1 MGKQISFYLDD
12 ELAVNRLMQN
22 AKSECRRPNDHAR
35 YIILKSL
42 GLVTDDGPTVKT
54 NTHCD
59 AKTLAERNVTA
70 GVGINP

>member
-1 MGKQISFYLDD
+1 MTKIYVPITDD
-12 ELAVNRLMQN
+12 EFVRLSREAFRN
-22 AKSECRRPNDHAR
+22 CRHPRDQAR
-35 YIILKSL
+35 YFIRQAL
-42 GLVTDDGPTVKT
+42 GLVSDDGPTLKT